1 MLLERRSRKGL
12 ARPITQVSPFYTGM
26 KTMHRRQEGFTLV
39 ELLVVLGL
47 TSILLTLG
55 AFAIRHFWFVRS
67 LSGAEDQVA
76 TQLRRQQQ
84 RVTAASNPFVYGAH
98 FEEGSTDWELIRF
111 DPKGAGSGDDECSVQ
126 GTRGFD
132 LTVEV
137 SGVDFDE
144 TQAPEQATA
153 CVADLGGAADEYAFF
168 FARGNAT
175 QGSVTVTQPQL
186 GRSRTVTVTDIT
198 GRVVKQ

>member
-1 MLLERRSRKGL
+1 MNRGE
-12 ARPITQVSPFYTGM
+12 
-26 KTMHRRQEGFTLV
+26 EGFTLV
-39 ELLVVLGL
+39 ELIVVLSL
-47 TSILLTLG
+47 TAILVSLG
-55 AFAIRHFWFVRS
+55 AFAVRHFWFVRS

-76 TQLRRQQQ
+76 TQLRGQQQ
-84 RVTAASNPFVYGAH
+84 RVMAASNPFVYGAH
-98 FEEGSTDWELIRF
+98 FEEGSSDWELVRL
-111 DPKGAGSGDDECSVQ
+111 DPKGPGAADDECSVQ

-132 LTVEV
+132 LTVKV

-153 CVADLGGAADEYAFF
+153 CVADLGGAADEYVFF

-175 QGSVTVTQPQL
+175 KGSVTVTQPQL

-198 GRVVKQ
+198 GRVVKG

>member
-1 MLLERRSRKGL
+1 
-12 ARPITQVSPFYTGM
+12 
-26 KTMHRRQEGFTLV
+26 MHRRQEGFTLV
-39 ELLVVLGL
+39 ELLVVMAL
-47 TSILLTLG
+47 TAILVTLG
-55 AFAIRHFWFVRS
+55 AFAVRHFWFVRS

-84 RVTAASNPFVYGAH
+84 RVMAASNPFVYGAH
-98 FEEGSTDWELIRF
+98 FKEDSSDWELIRF
-111 DPKGAGSGDDECSVQ
+111 DPKGAGSGDDECADQ
-126 GTRGFD
+126 GARGFD

-137 SGVDFDE
+137 ASVDFDD

-153 CVADLGGAADEYAFF
+153 CVADLGGAADEYVFF

-175 QGSVTVTQPQL
+175 KGSVTVTQPQL

-198 GRVVKQ
+198 GRVVKE